1 MIVDGAWRSW
11 IFKTHQRRL
20 LASRQ
25 RQPDLG
31 VDAPITTADWAIWVS
46 AVIAEP
52 AA

>member
-1 MIVDGAWRSW
+1 MAPGDLGYSKLTTAG
-11 IFKTHQRRL
+11 L

-31 VDAPITTADWAIWVS
+31 VGAPITTADWAIWVS
-46 AVIAEP
+46 AGIAEP